1 MRKFGRSTEQS
12 RVENRGDMNPGT
24 LVELFP
30 DGLRG
35 KRMHVVGAGGSGV
48 SSVLLLAREQG
59 AVVTG
64 CDVAETTMTRLL
76 EQQGIPIAHGHDVAH
91 VHDVDLVVTNP
102 AVTYLHPDHIELQAA
117 EARGIPVTQWQP
129 LLGYLMRQT
138 PSVAIAGVHGKGSTG
153 ALIGTLAIAAGLDP
167 TVELGAVV
175 PAWKGNVRVGH
186 GNLFINEADEWNYNF
201 LNYHPRMVVL
211 TAVEY
216 DHPEFFPSYEVIR
229 DAFVQFL
236 HGMDTAEDTA
246 APFPPTVI
254 YNEDIPGCRDVI
266 ARLGDLP
273 IMTRP
278 FSLERRDALA
288 CAADVRAD
296 TETSFTLLLHGE
308 PQGRVTLATPGAH
321 NIANAVAAAAA
332 ADALGIAPEVIVR
345 ALSAFPGVRRR
356 FEIIEDGDVTFVD
369 DYAHHPH
376 AVALTVAAAR
386 KRFPGRRL
394 IAAFQPTLFTRLHRF
409 LEPFAAAFDEAD
421 EAIVV
426 EIQPSRERD
435 TGLIHGN
442 DLVKAIAARPT
453 WEGRAASIHYG
464 GDFDET
470 AKLLRALRQP
480 GDVFVIMGSG
490 PVNRVIAP
498 ARLHG

>member
-1 MRKFGRSTEQS
+1 
-12 RVENRGDMNPGT
+12 MNPGT

-35 KRMHVVGAGGSGV
+35 KRIHVVGAGGSGV
-48 SSVLLLAREQG
+48 SSVVLLAHDQG
-59 AVVTG
+59 ALVTG
-64 CDVAETTMTRLL
+64 CDIAETTMTRLL
-76 EQQGIPIAHGHDVAH
+76 EQQGIPISRGHDAAH
-91 VHDVDLVVTNP
+91 VHEVDLVVTNP
-102 AVTYLHPDHIELQAA
+102 AVTYLHPDHIELVAA

-129 LLGYLMRQT
+129 LLGYLMRHT
-138 PSVAIAGVHGKGSTG
+138 PSVAVAGVHGKGSTG
-153 ALIGTLAIAAGLDP
+153 ALIGALAIAAGFDP

-175 PAWKGNVRVGH
+175 PEWKGNVRLGQ
-186 GNLFINEADEWNYNF
+186 GNLFVNEADEWNYNF

-216 DHPEFFPSYEVIR
+216 DHPEFFPSYDAIR
-229 DAFVQFL
+229 DAFVRFL
-236 HGMDTAEDTA
+236 RGMDTIERGDAG
-246 APFPPTVI
+246 FGPTVV
-254 YNEDIPGCRDVI
+254 YNDDIPGCRDVI
-266 ARLGDLP
+266 SRLGDMPL
-273 IMTRP
+273 TFRP
-278 FSLERRDALA
+278 FSLERPDAVA
-288 CAADVRAD
+288 GAADVRVD

-332 ADALGIAPEVIVR
+332 ADALGIAPEVIAR
-345 ALSAFPGVRRR
+345 ALSEFPGLRRR

-376 AVALTVAAAR
+376 AVALTIATAR

-394 IAAFQPTLFTRLHRF
+394 IAVFQPTLFTRLHRF
-409 LEPFAAAFDEAD
+409 LEPFAAAYDEAD
-421 EAIVV
+421 VAVVV

-435 TGLIHGN
+435 TGLIHGS
-442 DLVKAIAARPT
+442 DLAKAIAARPA
-453 WEGRAASIHYG
+453 WEGRAACTHYG
-464 GDFDET
+464 GTFEET
-470 AKLLRALRQP
+470 AALLRELRQP

>member
-1 MRKFGRSTEQS
+1 
-12 RVENRGDMNPGT
+12 MNPGT

-76 EQQGIPIAHGHDVAH
+76 GQQGIPIAHGHDVAH

-102 AVTYLHPDHIELQAA
+102 AVTYLHPDHIELQTA
-117 EARGIPVTQWQP
+117 EAQGIPVTQWQP

-138 PSVAIAGVHGKGSTG
+138 PGVAIAGVHGKGSTG

-175 PAWKGNVRVGH
+175 PDWKGNVRVGH

-201 LNYHPRMVVL
+201 ASYHPRMVVL

-216 DHPEFFPSYEVIR
+216 DHPEFFPSYEAIR

-236 HGMDTAEDTA
+236 HGMDTAEDA
-246 APFPPTVI
+246 SAPFPPTVI

-273 IMTRP
+273 ITTRP

-288 CAADVRAD
+288 CAWDVRAD

-321 NIANAVAAAAA
+321 NVANAVAAAAA
-332 ADALGIAPEVIVR
+332 ADALGIAPDVIVR

-442 DLVKAIAARPT
+442 DLVKAIAARPA
-453 WEGRAASIHYG
+453 WEGRATSIHYG

>member
-1 MRKFGRSTEQS
+1 
-12 RVENRGDMNPGT
+12 MNPGK
-24 LVELFP
+24 LVELLP

-35 KRMHVVGAGGSGV
+35 KRIHVVGAGGSGV

-91 VHDVDLVVTNP
+91 IHDIDLVVTNP

-138 PSVAIAGVHGKGSTG
+138 PGVAIAGVHGKGSTG
-153 ALIGTLAIAAGLDP
+153 ALIGTLATAAGLDP

-236 HGMDTAEDTA
+236 HGMDTAEDAA

-273 IMTRP
+273 ITVCP

-288 CAADVRAD
+288 CLLDIRAD

-308 PQGRVTLATPGAH
+308 PQGQVTLATPGAH

-332 ADALGIAPEVIVR
+332 ADALGIAPDVIVR

-386 KRFPGRRL
+386 QRFPGRRL

-442 DLVKAIAARPT
+442 DLVKAIAARPA

-498 ARLHG
+498 VRLHG

>member
-1 MRKFGRSTEQS
+1 
-12 RVENRGDMNPGT
+12 MNPGT

-102 AVTYLHPDHIELQAA
+102 AVTYLHPDHIELLAA

-138 PSVAIAGVHGKGSTG
+138 PGVAIAGVHGKGSTG

-175 PAWKGNVRVGH
+175 PDWKGNVRVGH

-216 DHPEFFPSYEVIR
+216 DHPEFFPSYEAIR

-236 HGMDTAEDTA
+236 HGMDTAEDA
-246 APFPPTVI
+246 SAPFPPTVI

-273 IMTRP
+273 ITTRP

-288 CAADVRAD
+288 CAWDVRAD

-321 NIANAVAAAAA
+321 NVANAVAAAAA
-332 ADALGIAPEVIVR
+332 ADALGIAPDVIVR

-442 DLVKAIAARPT
+442 DLVKAIAARPA
-453 WEGRAASIHYG
+453 WEGRATSIHYG

>member
-1 MRKFGRSTEQS
+1 
-12 RVENRGDMNPGT
+12 MNPGT

-76 EQQGIPIAHGHDVAH
+76 GQQGIPIAHGHDVAH

-102 AVTYLHPDHIELQAA
+102 AVTYLHPDHIELLAA

-138 PSVAIAGVHGKGSTG
+138 PGVAIAGVHGKGSTG

-175 PAWKGNVRVGH
+175 PDWKGNVRVGH

-216 DHPEFFPSYEVIR
+216 DHPEFFPSYEAIR

-236 HGMDTAEDTA
+236 HGMDTAEDA
-246 APFPPTVI
+246 SAPFPPTVI

-273 IMTRP
+273 ITTRP

-288 CAADVRAD
+288 CAWDVRAD

-321 NIANAVAAAAA
+321 NVANAVAAAAA
-332 ADALGIAPEVIVR
+332 ADALGIAPDVIVR

-442 DLVKAIAARPT
+442 DLVKAIAARPA

>member
-1 MRKFGRSTEQS
+1 MH
-12 RVENRGDMNPGT
+12 PGAVV
-24 LVELFP
+24 LVKQFP

-35 KRMHVVGAGGSGV
+35 KRIHVVGAGGSGV

-64 CDVAETTMTRLL
+64 CDIAQTTMTRVL
-76 EQQGIPIAHGHDVAH
+76 EQQGISIQLGHDVAH
-91 VHDVDLVVTNP
+91 IHDVDLVVTNP
-102 AVTYLHPDHIELQAA
+102 AVTHLHPDHVELQAA
-117 EARGIPVTQWQP
+117 EAAGIPVTQWQP
-129 LLGYLMRQT
+129 LLGYLMRLT

-153 ALIGTLAIAAGLDP
+153 ALLGALAIAAGLDP

-175 PAWKGNVRVGH
+175 PEWKGNVRIGH

-216 DHPEFFPSYEVIR
+216 DHPEFFPSYDVIR

-236 HGMDTAEDTA
+236 QGMDTSGRPD
-246 APFPPTVI
+246 APFAPMVV
-254 YNEDIPGCRDVI
+254 YNDDIPGCRDVI
-266 ARLGDLP
+266 GRIRDLP
-273 IMTRP
+273 IATRP
-278 FSLERRDALA
+278 FSLERPDA
-288 CAADVRAD
+288 AAGAAAIRAD

-308 PQGRVTLATPGAH
+308 AQGRVTLATPGAH
-321 NIANAVAAAAA
+321 NIANAVAAASA
-332 ADALGIAPEVIVR
+332 ADALGIAPDVIVQS
-345 ALSAFPGVRRR
+345 LTAFPGVRRR
-356 FEIIEDGDVTFVD
+356 FEIIEDGDVTFID

-376 AVALTVAAAR
+376 AVALTVATAR

-394 IAAFQPTLFTRLHRF
+394 IAVFQPTLFTRLHRF
-409 LEPFAAAFDEAD
+409 LEPFAAAYDEAD
-421 EAIVV
+421 EAVVV

-442 DLVKAIAARPT
+442 DLVKAIAARAA
-453 WEGRAASIHYG
+453 WQGRASSVRYG
-464 GDFDET
+464 GNFDET
-470 AKLLRALRQP
+470 AALLREMRQP

>member
-1 MRKFGRSTEQS
+1 
-12 RVENRGDMNPGT
+12 MNPGT

-76 EQQGIPIAHGHDVAH
+76 GQQGIPIAHGHDVAH

-102 AVTYLHPDHIELQAA
+102 AVTYLHPDHIELLAA

-138 PSVAIAGVHGKGSTG
+138 PGVAIAGVHGKGSTG

-175 PAWKGNVRVGH
+175 PDWKGNVRVGH

-216 DHPEFFPSYEVIR
+216 DHPEFFPSYEAIR

-236 HGMDTAEDTA
+236 HGMDTAEDA
-246 APFPPTVI
+246 SAPFPPTVI

-273 IMTRP
+273 ITTRP

-288 CAADVRAD
+288 CAWDVRAD

-321 NIANAVAAAAA
+321 NVANAVAAAAA
-332 ADALGIAPEVIVR
+332 ADALGIAPDVIVR

-442 DLVKAIAARPT
+442 DLVKAIAARPA
-453 WEGRAASIHYG
+453 WEGRATSIHYG